1 MAPFDAEARLLHM
14 DIVIPLFE
22 GFEPLDAIGP
32 YEILAY
38 VPGAT
43 VRFVTDEPGLVHDTL
58 GSLPVE
64 VSTRYAEV
72 EHCDV
77 LLIPGGG
84 SYQAMVN
91 DSAFLAWVQRIHPGT
106 RFTTSVC
113 TGSLVLGA
121 AGLLEGLTAATHWAA
136 VAELESYGAVY
147 TPERVIRHDRIIT
160 SAGVSSGIDMAV
172 QLAALLTDELTAQ
185 AIQLYTEYDP
195 QPPFDSGSV
204 AKAPAAVIARAR
216 TLR

>member
-1 MAPFDAEARLLHM
+1 M
-14 DIVIPLFE
+14 DIVIPLFDN
-22 GFEPLDAIGP
+22 FEPLDAIGP

-43 VRFVTDEPGLVHDTL
+43 VRFVTAEPGLVHDVL
-58 GSLPVE
+58 GSMPVH
-64 VSTRYAEV
+64 VPTRYDEV
-72 EHCDV
+72 ERCDV

-84 SYQAMVN
+84 SYLTMAN
-91 DSAFLAWVQRIHPGT
+91 DAAFLAWVRRIHAGT

-121 AGLLEGLTAATHWAA
+121 AGLLDGLTATTHWIA
-136 VAELESYGAVY
+136 VADLESHGAAY
-147 TPERVIRHDRIIT
+147 TPERVVRQGRIIT

-172 QLAALLTDELTAQ
+172 QLAALLTDEVTAQ

-204 AKAPAAVIARAR
+204 AKAPAAVLERAR
-216 TLR
+216 TLG

>member
-1 MAPFDAEARLLHM
+1 MLRRM
-14 DIVIPLFE
+14 DIVIPLFDD
-22 GFEPLDAIGP
+22 FEPLDAIGP

-38 VPGAT
+38 LPGAT
-43 VRFVTDEPGLVHDTL
+43 VRFVAAEPGPVQDTL
-58 GSLPVE
+58 GSLPVH
-64 VSTRYAEV
+64 VATRYTEV

-84 SYQAMVN
+84 SAGAMAR
-91 DSAFLAWVQRIHPGT
+91 SPEFLDWVRRIHTGT

-121 AGLLEGLTAATHWAA
+121 AGLLTGLTATTHWDA
-136 VAELESYGAVY
+136 VAQLESYGATY
-147 TPERVIRHDRIIT
+147 TPERVVRHDRVIT

-172 QLAALLTDELTAQ
+172 QLAALLTDEVTAQ

-195 QPPFDSGSV
+195 QPPFDTGSV
-204 AKAPAAVIARAR
+204 AKAPAEILARAR

>member
-1 MAPFDAEARLLHM
+1 M
-14 DIVIPLFE
+14 DIVIPLFDD
-22 GFEPLDAIGP
+22 FEPLDAIGP

-38 VPGAT
+38 VPDAT
-43 VRFVTDEPGLVHDTL
+43 VRFVTAEPGPVQDTL
-58 GSLPVE
+58 GSLPVH
-64 VSTRYAEV
+64 VATRYSEV
-72 EHCDV
+72 EHCAV

-84 SYQAMVN
+84 SAGTMAE
-91 DSAFLAWVQRIHPGT
+91 SPEFLDWVRRIHTGT

-121 AGLLEGLTAATHWAA
+121 AGLLDGLTATTHWDAA
-136 VAELESYGAVY
+136 AQLESYGATY
-147 TPERVIRHDRIIT
+147 TPERVVRHDRVIT

-172 QLAALLTDELTAQ
+172 RLAALLTDEVTAQ

-195 QPPFDSGSV
+195 QPPFDTGSV
-204 AKAPAAVIARAR
+204 AKAPAEVLARAR

>member
-1 MAPFDAEARLLHM
+1 MLRRM
-14 DIVIPLFE
+14 DIVIPIFDQ
-22 GFEPLDAIGP
+22 FEPLDAIGP

-43 VRFVTDEPGLVHDTL
+43 VRFVTAEPGLVRDTF
-58 GSLPVE
+58 GSLPVH
-64 VSTRYAEV
+64 VATRYSEV
-72 EHCDV
+72 ERCDV

-84 SYQAMVN
+84 SFLAMV
-91 DSAFLAWVQRIHPGT
+91 DDPDFLGWVRRMHAGT

-121 AGLLEGLTAATHWAA
+121 AGLLDGLTATTHWDAA
-136 VAELESYGAVY
+136 GELASYGATY
-147 TPERVIRHDRIIT
+147 TAERVVRHDRVIT

-172 QLAALLTDELTAQ
+172 RLAALLTDEVTAQ

-195 QPPFDSGSV
+195 EPPFDTGSV
-204 AKAPAAVIARAR
+204 AKAPAEVIERAR
-216 TLR
+216 TLG